1 MGLPDEE
8 RFTVPAGWRTG
19 EFFNAKTGH
28 RIHYATVS
36 PPVPRATIV
45 ILQGLSEFTEKYFE
59 LTRDMLSRDFA
70 VWTMDWS
77 YQGRSSRMEKH
88 PMRRHSDGFDADIDD
103 LHKLISDH
111 VLPAAQGGKLVL
123 AAHSMGGH
131 IGLRYLAQHNGL
143 FNVAAFSA
151 PMLGIAQASKMP
163 PILQNIILSIL
174 SPFKTS
180 YMPWGKDWH
189 EDMRGKNDI
198 IFSSDPVR
206 DTLQMEWARRDPEL
220 RIGAP
225 TVRWVYEAI
234 MSCRA
239 LQNEL
244 EKIKIP
250 VMIGCAK
257 MDTVVDNDAIIHAAA
272 TIPQTTLI
280 ELDGAH
286 HEIFMER
293 DEWRKG
299 WLDAFDK
306 LLETADI

>member
-1 MGLPDEE
+1 MSLPDEE

-36 PPVPRATIV
+36 PPVPRATVV

-59 LTRDMLSRDFA
+59 LSRDMLARGFA

-77 YQGRSSRMEKH
+77 YQGRSSRMDKH
-88 PMRRHSDGFDADIDD
+88 PMRRHSDGFDSDIND

-111 VLPAAQGGKLVL
+111 VLPAAQGGKLVML
-123 AAHSMGGH
+123 AHSMGGH

-143 FNVAAFSA
+143 FSAAAFSA

-163 PILQNIILSIL
+163 PVLQDIILSIL

-189 EDMRGKNDI
+189 EEMRDKSDVV
-198 IFSSDPVR
+198 FSSDPVR
-206 DTLQMEWARRDPEL
+206 DSLQMAWARRHPEL

-239 LQNEL
+239 LQKEF

-250 VMIGCAK
+250 VMVGCAG
-257 MDTVVDNDAIIHAAA
+257 MDTIVDNDAILSASAK
-272 TIPQTTLI
+272 IPHCVLTKLQ
-280 ELDGAH
+280 GAH

-293 DEWRKG
+293 DEWRG
-299 WLDAFDK
+299 AWFGAFDK